1 MSTRLAPSVT
11 QDTAFFWDGVRE
23 HRLLIQRCASCGT
36 LRHPPRPM
44 CGQCRSVE
52 WDTVTASGRG
62 EVFSF
67 VMPHHPPFPWFE
79 YPYIVA
85 LVELEEG
92 VRLVS
97 NLVGCTP
104 DEVEIGMPVRLE
116 FEHHDDDVVLP
127 VFRLA
132 PGSESA

>member
-1 MSTRLAPSVT
+1 MSTRLAPTVSA
-11 QDTAFFWDGVRE
+11 DTAFFWDAVRDHE
-23 HRLLIQRCASCGT
+23 LRIQRCASCGT

-44 CGQCRSVE
+44 CPRCRSLRWV
-52 WDTVTASGRG
+52 TVVASGRG
-62 EVFSF
+62 EVSSF

-79 YPYIVA
+79 HPYIVA

-92 VRLVS
+92 VRFVS

-104 DEVEIGMPVRLE
+104 DEVRIGMPVQLE

-127 VFRLA
+127 VFRLVPRA
-132 PGSESA
+132 SA

>member
-1 MSTRLAPSVT
+1 MSTRLAPAVT
-11 QDTAFFWDGVRE
+11 PDTAFFWDGVRAHE
-23 HRLLIQRCASCGT
+23 LLIQRCAPCGA

-44 CGQCRSVE
+44 CPQCRSVE
-52 WDTVTASGRG
+52 WDPVAASGRG

-67 VMPHHPPFPWFE
+67 VMPHHPSFPWFE

-97 NLVGCTP
+97 NLVGCRP
-104 DEVEIGMPVRLE
+104 DEVEIGMPVQLE

-127 VFRLA
+127 VFRLVR
-132 PGSESA
+132 

>member
-1 MSTRLAPSVT
+1 MSTRLAPAVT
-11 QDTAFFWDGVRE
+11 PDTAFFWDGVRAHE
-23 HRLLIQRCASCGT
+23 LLIQRCASCGA

-44 CGQCRSVE
+44 CPQCRSVE
-52 WDTVTASGRG
+52 WDPVAASGRG

-67 VMPHHPPFPWFE
+67 VMPHHPSFPWFE

-97 NLVGCTP
+97 NLVGCRP
-104 DEVEIGMPVRLE
+104 DEVEIGMPVQLE

-127 VFRLA
+127 VFRLVR
-132 PGSESA
+132 